1 MNCWEILGIEPT
13 NDIKAIKRAY
23 AKQLKQ
29 INMDTEIERFQQLKE
44 ALDLAKHFAKFITEE
59 DESTLDGFL
68 EEADEVNSQQPEPV
82 QSTFDE
88 GLKEILGDTY
98 TSIFDETIQPTD
110 FSEKEVE
117 ETVSVES
124 FDEALT
130 KFYNE
135 RRFFDDVD
143 GWRAFLRPF
152 MNLDIESFTQI
163 QWTLE
168 RFLRENYYLMGN
180 NVRNYF
186 AELCQIDTSAPENTE
201 LFDPPALDFSFSEE
215 IPFHQ
220 RLDYFIKRNQLYTQ
234 LLDGQSGKNLRG
246 LLSACQQIYKEDSDL
261 ALLESFLLLLENF
274 RLNDANKRER
284 LVNLQAFS
292 TNSNQWAF
300 LTSYIDFMS
309 AYRKGEPDPLEPD
322 SFYQME
328 QQGIPK
334 KIYWLLAGNY
344 AYLTKNKRQTVM
356 FWYGLQEESPE
367 LFTKKEIQYTQRGV
381 WSKPKKKKSFIQEWR
396 TLVYGFLI
404 VLAIF
409 LIGKYIVDTPTKKPE
424 TFTYTYD
431 SLNLED
437 FDFKDLKI
445 PSVLQSSESSEEET
459 TSSEEKKVDFEKNM
473 TLFAVDPNDKEPVS
487 YESYETGGFSAT
499 VPDYS
504 HYNEQDVQKI
514 LGKPDK
520 VVTNAE
526 ELNDLLKEKEL
537 ELILEEMNSGKLTEE
552 QARAFYAQAIDY
564 SIVSGGDMR
573 ALLYSGEKPN
583 VYIYNGKVG
592 YITPKTKYVQFYG
605 KIEE

>member
-29 INMDTEIERFQQLKE
+29 INMDTEIEQFQQLKE

-124 FDEALT
+124 FEEALT

-220 RLDYFIKRNQLYTQ
+220 RLDYFIKRNQLYMQ

-274 RLNDANKRER
+274 RLNDVNKRER

-381 WSKPKKKKSFIQEWR
+381 WSKPKKKKSSVFSWK
-396 TLVYGFLI
+396 TLVFGVIALRVLFMLI
-404 VLAIF
+404 NHKSTSVKPPDIAIDP
-409 LIGKYIVDTPTKKPE
+409 YV
-424 TFTYTYD
+424 YTYD
-431 SLNLED
+431 SYS
-437 FDFKDLKI
+437 FDFSKI
-445 PSVLQSSESSEEET
+445 LQSNESSEEET
-459 TSSEEKKVDFEKNM
+459 TSSEEETVDFEKNM

-537 ELILEEMNSGKLTEE
+537 ELISEEMNSGKLTEE